1 MNHLGFQQ
9 ARTVDRP
16 SQRSEPVATPA
27 LRLYL
32 NEMAATPLLDEAN
45 ERKLAGQLRN
55 ARIAI
60 ATLARALPRG
70 CRKQVLAGDELGP
83 SLGAAWPLDRLDR
96 FYGRLASFAENLP
109 DPGLVAALREI
120 QPQKIALDEA
130 RDGLI
135 LANLRLVVHI
145 AKKYTKSGLPF
156 MDLIQEGNF
165 GLLRAVDKFEHERG
179 NKFSTYAFWW
189 IKQFIERGIADKS
202 RTIRIPAHMNEHIR
216 KVEFAGRDLSH
227 QLGRNASPQEI
238 AARLT
243 MPDEIVE
250 QALAVVREPMPLDG
264 TPGDREGSPLANSIP
279 DESSPSPFHQAASRE
294 IAQRIDSILRG
305 LHPREEKI
313 IRMRFGIGR
322 EASRT
327 LEQIGHR
334 LRLSR
339 ERVRQL
345 ELRAIAQIKAS
356 PLCRDLAELFGVAA
370 TSGRRAVSS
379 V

>member
-1 MNHLGFQQ
+1 
-9 ARTVDRP
+9 
-16 SQRSEPVATPA
+16 
-27 LRLYL
+27 
-32 NEMAATPLLDEAN
+32 MAATPLLDEAN